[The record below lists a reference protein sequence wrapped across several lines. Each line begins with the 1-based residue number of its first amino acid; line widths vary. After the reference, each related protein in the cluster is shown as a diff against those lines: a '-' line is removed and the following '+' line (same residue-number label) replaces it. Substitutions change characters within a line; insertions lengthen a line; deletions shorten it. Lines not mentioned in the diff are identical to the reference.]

1 MTTNILFKVV
11 ITYNLLFSQYLILCS
26 HIDNKL
32 VIVGACILTILT
44 SMIYPNM
51 PKLIKHPLIFLSVL
65 VCFGLAGEIIFE
77 IINVAYSS
85 NVIIDIRRFLIYT

>member
-1 MTTNILFKVV
+1 MTTIFWKMV
-11 ITYNLLFSQYLILCS
+11 IIYNLLFYQYLIWCS
-26 HIDNKL
+26 DTDNKL

-65 VCFGLAGEIIFE
+65 VCFGLVGEIIFE
-77 IINVAYSS
+77 IIHSAYSP
-85 NVIIDIRRFLIYT
+85 NVIDIRRFLIYT